1 MSEKDRF
8 EFALTVGGKESQL
21 YFKRPDQGQMFE
33 CDLANK
39 AAMTKLIRHG
49 VMTTHVAAKAFQ
61 ESGEWTNRDE
71 EALRNYTEVILKY
84 ESDLNKNKNSNT
96 HKDNMGLYEKLKE
109 LRANQMALIMQK
121 NDLFRHC
128 AENLAEEQKIHA
140 IAKLCT
146 YRQESDEP
154 FFEDDASYQNFLM
167 NEKDASSFLFDRTY
181 AFEYNYRDNFGEDW
195 AEEIYLKEYTDQQ
208 KSDES
213 AEELEEQETA
223 EDQDAEETVA
233 PLEKKRKKKKKKRKR
248 LRQRA

>member
-1 MSEKDRF
+1 MSDKDRF
-8 EFALTVGGKESQL
+8 EFTLTVDGEEKQL

-39 AAMTKLIRHG
+39 AAMTKLIKSG
-49 VMTTHVAAKAFQ
+49 VMTTHVAAKQFQ
-61 ESGEWTNRDE
+61 ESGEWTNLDE

-84 ESDLNKNKNSNT
+84 ESDLNKNKKRNS
-96 HKDNMGLYEKLKE
+96 HKDNMELHDKLKE

-140 IAKLCT
+140 ISKLCT
-146 YRQESDEP
+146 YEQESDTP
-154 FFEDDASYQNFLM
+154 LFSDDAHYQNFLM
-167 NEKDASSFLFDRTY
+167 DEHDASSILFDRTY

-195 AEEIYLKEYTDQQ
+195 AEEIYLKEYTDKQ
-208 KSDES
+208 KAAES
-213 AEELEEQETA
+213 AEEPEEQDADEETA
-223 EDQDAEETVA
+223 VEVA

-248 LRQRA
+248 QRV